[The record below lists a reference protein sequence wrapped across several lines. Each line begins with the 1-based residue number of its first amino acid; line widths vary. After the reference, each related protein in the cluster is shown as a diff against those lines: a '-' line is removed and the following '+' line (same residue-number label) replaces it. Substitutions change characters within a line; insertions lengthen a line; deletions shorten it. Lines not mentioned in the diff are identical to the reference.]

1 MIGYLKKEI
10 YYAIQLLQDN
20 KKEVAQFI
28 EDHKLKNFRIV
39 EPDESTKDV
48 FRYEINN
55 LTGTSGWRNV
65 TKGNYL
71 VTQQMS
77 KIANIEDN
85 MDNHFIEV
93 TLEYDINGKKC

>member
-1 MIGYLKKEI
+1 MIAYLKREI

-55 LTGTSGWRNV
+55 LNVTSGWRSV

-77 KIANIEDN
+77 MKASIEDT
-85 MDNHFIEV
+85 MDNHFVEV
-93 TLEYDINGKKC
+93 VVEYDINGKKC